1 MKIRPIEILKS
12 GEILA
17 EPLLSPKKDTIIP
30 RGTVLK
36 EEYIPLIISMGISTV
51 MVEDPYEDYES
62 PNFIIDNECF
72 TEYVCRIKRIMERHI
87 YQSNKSL
94 RECEI
99 IANELVKEIQ
109 KISDN
114 VIIDIKERSADLY
127 EHTIMVTLLSLAV
140 AQKLHLEKERLY
152 NIALGCLLHDI
163 GLRYVTIPYENQNLE
178 LMSPANIFELKK
190 HTIFGFSA
198 LENENWVPQISRKM
212 ILSHHE
218 RADGSGYPMHQKY
231 KETECKIIQV
241 CDTFDRYISGMECS
255 RISIQ
260 EVLTKLE
267 QGTGVRY
274 DEKIVNLL
282 IEMIAPYPV
291 GTTVKITGEKTGVVI
306 SQTEDKNL
314 PIIMIVDT
322 EKKFEKCNLR
332 LDKTVSI
339 LDIM

>member
-72 TEYVCRIKRIMERHI
+72 TGYVCRIKRIMERHI

-114 VIIDIKERSADLY
+114 VIIDVKERSADLY

-140 AQKLHLEKERLY
+140 AKKLHLEKERLY

-218 RADGSGYPMHQKY
+218 RADGSGYPMRQKY